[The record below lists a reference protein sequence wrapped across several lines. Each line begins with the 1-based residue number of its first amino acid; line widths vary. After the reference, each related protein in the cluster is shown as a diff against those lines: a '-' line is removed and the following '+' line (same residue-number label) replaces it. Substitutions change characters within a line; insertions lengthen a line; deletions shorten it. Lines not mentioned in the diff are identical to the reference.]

1 MNSCSRVASTNVA
14 VIITQDDVSTQFC
27 TFEFDQ
33 NELVVCLFVRYGV
46 LKFWLSCMP
55 TWGHVQQSTVP
66 LEQLLN
72 FVCNQ
77 KKSSVDFDYVNVIC
91 H

>member
-33 NELVVCLFVRYGV
+33 NELVVCLLDTWCCEILAV
-46 LKFWLSCMP
+46 LYAHMGLRA
-55 TWGHVQQSTVP
+55 
-66 LEQLLN
+66 
-72 FVCNQ
+72 
-77 KKSSVDFDYVNVIC
+77 VNPGAP
-91 H
+91 